1 MSLTLAHGGAA
12 GLVFEAVFLAVPVLV
27 FAVMALIARR
37 RRNGD
42 DEGEEE
48 ELETG
53 W

>member
-1 MSLTLAHGGAA
+1 MLGHGGTA
-12 GLVFEAVFLAVPVLV
+12 GAVFEAVFLGVPVLV

-37 RRNGD
+37 KRDGED
-42 DEGEEE
+42 DEEEE